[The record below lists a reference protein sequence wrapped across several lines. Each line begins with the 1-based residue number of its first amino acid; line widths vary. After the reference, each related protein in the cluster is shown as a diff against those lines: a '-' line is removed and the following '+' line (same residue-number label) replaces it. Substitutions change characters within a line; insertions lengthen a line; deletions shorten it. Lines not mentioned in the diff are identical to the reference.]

1 MKQEREKKIEILN
14 GGDNIIEKIDGD
26 LMKFMKGLNKK
37 EKQKIEHKIVD
48 AMEKAINDLADWYC
62 QDYPKYERERAN
74 IRKRFMYL
82 DEGTHQR
89 QLK

>member
-1 MKQEREKKIEILN
+1 
-14 GGDNIIEKIDGD
+14 
-26 LMKFMKGLNKK
+26 
-37 EKQKIEHKIVD
+37 
-48 AMEKAINDLADWYC
+48 MEKAINDLADWYC

-89 QLK
+89 